1 MTKTM
6 TKTNRTNE
14 SANTESLFYMLQ
26 TMRPAGSKTE
36 ESFIDRWIKPLGTES
51 DGYGNE
57 VIRIGDSLVMYS
69 SHTDTVHR
77 NEGSQRIKIANG
89 WISLHYKERR
99 ASCLGAD
106 CTAGVWLMR
115 EMILA
120 RAPGLYVFHREEE
133 SGGHGSQWI
142 AENNPGLLE
151 GIVACIALDRKGT
164 DSIITHQY
172 GGRCASDTFAVS
184 MAKQFKGFKADDTGS
199 FTDSANYTHLIPEC
213 TNLSIGYEDAHTEKE
228 RLNLFHLIEMR
239 EQLIR
244 FDISR
249 VNIRR
254 EPTPKVTA
262 LPRCDRG
269 AWNVWD
275 ERESGWDGRDNR
287 AARNVTEFCRLYPD
301 EVADL
306 LGQYGIGLNDLY
318 DSTPWLE

>member
-1 MTKTM
+1 MQ
-6 TKTNRTNE
+6 RTTRNID
-14 SANTESLFYMLQ
+14 SPNTESLFYMLQ

-36 ESFIDRWIKPLGTES
+36 ESFIKRWIQPLGAEP
-51 DGYGNE
+51 DGYGNQ
-57 VIRIGDSLVMYS
+57 VIRIGDSPVMYS

-77 NEGSQRIKIANG
+77 DEGSQKIKHSGG
-89 WISLHYKERR
+89 WISLHHKERV

-106 CTAGVWLMR
+106 CTAGLWLMR
-115 EMILA
+115 EMVLA
-120 RAPGLYVFHREEE
+120 NVPGLYVFHREEE
-133 SGGHGSQWI
+133 IGGYGSQWI

-151 GIVACIALDRKGT
+151 GIVACIALDRKGIN
-164 DSIITHQY
+164 SVITHQY
-172 GGRCASDTFAVS
+172 GGRCASDSFATS
-184 MAKQFKGFKADDTGS
+184 MAKQFKGYKADDSGS
-199 FTDSANYTHLIPEC
+199 FTDSANYTHLVPEC

-254 EPTPKVTA
+254 EPTPKLA
-262 LPRCDRG
+262 LPKGTHG

-275 ERESGWDGRDNR
+275 ERESQWDRRDNR

-306 LGQYGIGLNDLY
+306 LGQYGIGLSDLY

>member
-1 MTKTM
+1 MSKTM
-6 TKTNRTNE
+6 NRTTRNID
-14 SANTESLFYMLQ
+14 SPHTESLFYMLQ
-26 TMRPAGSKTE
+26 SMRPAGSKTE
-36 ESFIDRWIKPLGTES
+36 ESFINRWIKPLGTES
-51 DGYGNE
+51 DGYGNQI
-57 VIRIGDSLVMYS
+57 IRIGDSPVMYS

-77 NEGSQRIKIANG
+77 DEGSQKIKHAGG
-89 WISLHYKERR
+89 WISLHHKERV

-106 CTAGVWLMR
+106 CSAGLWLMR

-133 SGGHGSQWI
+133 IGGYGSQWI
-142 AENNPGLLE
+142 AENNSSLLD
-151 GIVACIALDRKGT
+151 GIVACIALDRKGIN
-164 DSIITHQY
+164 SIITHQY
-172 GGRCASDTFAVS
+172 GGRCASDAFASS
-184 MAKQFKGFKADDTGS
+184 MSKQFKGFKSDDTGS

-254 EPTPKVTA
+254 EPTPKIKA
-262 LPRCDRG
+262 LPRDGRG
-269 AWNVWD
+269 GWQVWD
-275 ERESGWDGRDNR
+275 DMESDWDRRDNR

-301 EVADL
+301 EAADL
-306 LGQYGIGLNDLY
+306 LGQYGIGLHELY
-318 DSTPWLE
+318 EQAPWLE